1 MKPRLSKDLGSEL
14 RILYLVSNIIQYTAV
29 NLGCCFNNN
38 QFSCYL
44 YDIAENNIHVLCSHV
59 LMKIYFH
66 DVEDYLGNDSLN
78 FRVEISHPVIN
89 RICLKSH

>member
-44 YDIAENNIHVLCSHV
+44 YDIAELLLVYAQHFC
-59 LMKIYFH
+59 
-66 DVEDYLGNDSLN
+66 GNTTV
-78 FRVEISHPVIN
+78 RV
-89 RICLKSH
+89 